1 MARTQVQ
8 KFVVGKWED
17 DSYTGLPESGG
28 DPQEMKTGGRK
39 FVPCD
44 QQPDEPITELN
55 KMVAWTK
62 KAFAQQP
69 GEYAFIREIPGALV
83 CAKQTE
89 FNWSNL

>member
-1 MARTQVQ
+1 MKKQVQ
-8 KFVVGKWED
+8 KFVVGKWVQEID
-17 DSYTGLPESGG
+17 IGGALLDS
-28 DPQEMKTGGRK
+28 RK

-55 KMVAWTK
+55 KMAAWTK
-62 KAFAQQP
+62 KTFAEQP